1 MDLRDKVCLVTGAA
15 RRVGRAIALDLA
27 RRGARVVVHYHS
39 SRAEALEVA
48 TECTRLSGG
57 REALALACDQ
67 ADTEAIDRLVAEV
80 ETLCGGVDVLVNSA
94 SVFPAMPFLEMTREQ
109 WDTLLA
115 VNLRGPAWFCR
126 TVARGMVARGSGV
139 IVNVADATAD
149 HPAPPFVPYGA
160 TKGALVSLTRGL
172 AQELAPA
179 VRVNAVGPGTV
190 LLPESA
196 SDDLRE
202 RAARSSVL
210 GRVGTP
216 EDVAAACVFLI
227 EGSNYITGAFLAVDG
242 GRIVQHP

>member
-15 RRVGRAIALDLA
+15 RRVGRVIALELA
-27 RRGARVVVHYHS
+27 RRGARVVVHYHTS
-39 SRAEALEVA
+39 HAEALEVA
-48 TECTRLSGG
+48 AECTRLSGG

-80 ETLCGGVDVLVNSA
+80 ETLCGRVDVLVNNA
-94 SVFPAMPFLEMTREQ
+94 SVFRAMSFLDMTRAQ

-126 TVARGMVARGSGV
+126 AVARGMVVRGSGV
-139 IVNVADATAD
+139 IVNVADAMAD
-149 HPAPPFVPYGA
+149 QPTPPFVPYGA

-196 SDDLRE
+196 SDDLRG
-202 RAARSSVL
+202 RAARCSVL

-227 EGSNYITGAFLAVDG
+227 EGSDYITGTFLAVDG
-242 GRIVQHP
+242 GRVVQHP

>member
-15 RRVGRAIALDLA
+15 RRVGRAIALELA
-27 RRGARVVVHYHS
+27 RGGARVVVHYHT

-48 TECTRLSGG
+48 AECTRLSGG

-80 ETLCGGVDVLVNSA
+80 EAACGRIDVLVNNA
-94 SVFPAMPFLEMTREQ
+94 SVFPAMSFLDMTREQ
-109 WDTLLA
+109 WDHLFA

-126 TVARGMVARGSGV
+126 AAGRGMVARGSGV
-139 IVNVADATAD
+139 IVNVADAMAD
-149 HPAPPFVPYGA
+149 QPTPRFVPYGS
-160 TKGALVSLTRGL
+160 TKGALLSLTRGL

-196 SDDLRE
+196 SDDLRA
-202 RAARSSVL
+202 RAARCSAL

-227 EGSNYITGAFLAVDG
+227 EGSDYITGAFLAVDG

>member
-15 RRVGRAIALDLA
+15 RRVGRVIALELA
-27 RRGARVVVHYHS
+27 RRGARVVVHYHT

-48 TECTRLSGG
+48 AECTRLSGG

-67 ADTEAIDRLVAEV
+67 ADTEAIEQLVAEA
-80 ETLCGGVDVLVNSA
+80 ETVCGRIDVLVNSA

-109 WDTLLA
+109 WDTVFA

-126 TVARGMVARGSGV
+126 AVARGMVARGAGA
-139 IVNVADATAD
+139 IVNVADAMAD
-149 HPAPPFVPYGA
+149 HPTPRFVPYGA
-160 TKGALVSLTRGL
+160 TKAALVSLTQGL

-196 SDDLRE
+196 SDDLRA
-202 RAARSSVL
+202 RAARCSAL
-210 GRVGTP
+210 GRVGMP

-227 EGSNYITGAFLAVDG
+227 EGSDYITGAFLAVDG

>member
-15 RRVGRAIALDLA
+15 RRVGRAIALELA
-27 RRGARVVVHYHS
+27 RRAARVIVHYHS
-39 SRAEALEVA
+39 SEAEALDVA
-48 TECTRLSGG
+48 AECTRLSGG

-67 ADTEAIDRLVAEV
+67 ADTEAIDQLVVEAEAA
-80 ETLCGGVDVLVNSA
+80 CGRIDVLVNNA
-94 SVFPAMPFLEMTREQ
+94 SVFPAMPFLDMTREQ
-109 WDTLLA
+109 WDNLFA

-126 TVARGMVARGSGV
+126 AVARGMVARGSGV

-149 HPAPPFVPYGA
+149 YPASRFVPYGV

-179 VRVNAVGPGTV
+179 VRVNAVGPGPV

-202 RAARSSVL
+202 RSARCSAL

-227 EGSNYITGAFLAVDG
+227 EGSDFITGAFLAVDG